1 MMSKFENS
9 VVMVTGA
16 SGNLGSA
23 VTRAFA
29 AAGAK
34 LALIDR
40 HPDQLADSFPEL
52 VRTPERFLVENVDLT
67 QPEAVT
73 AVVDKIVAKLGRI
86 DVLVHT
92 VGGFFSGPPLHETPL
107 EKLDFMLLLNAKT
120 TFITNQAVLQKM
132 VPQGSGKIINIA
144 ARPALQGNKNISA
157 YSAGKAAVLRLTESA
172 SAEVKSHGINVNA
185 IIPGTIDTPQN
196 REAMPNA
203 NTDSWVQPESLAG
216 VILFLASAAARDIHG
231 AAIPVFGRS

>member
-1 MMSKFENS
+1 MTQFKDK

-16 SGNLGSA
+16 AGNLGSA
-23 VTRAFA
+23 VTRAFE

-40 HPDQLADSFPEL
+40 HPELLEEAFPEL
-52 VRTPERFLVENVDLT
+52 VKTDRFLTEDADLT
-67 QPEAVT
+67 KEEAVT
-73 AVVDKIVAKLGRI
+73 AVVQKIVDKFGRI

-120 TFITNQAVLQKM
+120 TFITNQAVLRKM

-144 ARPALQGNKNISA
+144 AKPALQGNKNMSA
-157 YSAGKAAVLRLTESA
+157 YSAAKAAVLRLTESA
-172 SAEVKSHGINVNA
+172 AAEVKTHGINVNA
-185 IIPGTIDTPQN
+185 ILPGTIDTPQN
-196 REAMPNA
+196 REAMPKA
-203 NTDSWVQPESLAG
+203 NTDNWVQPESLAD
-216 VILFLASAAARDIHG
+216 VILFLASDAARDIHG
-231 AAIPVFGRS
+231 AAIPVYGKT

>member
-1 MMSKFENS
+1 MAEFRNK

-40 HPDQLADSFPEL
+40 HPELLEEAFPDLATSDRYFTEDA
-52 VRTPERFLVENVDLT
+52 DLT
-67 QPEAVT
+67 KQEAVT
-73 AVVDKIVAKLGRI
+73 AVVNKIVDKFGRI

-132 VPQGSGKIINIA
+132 VPQESGKIINIA
-144 ARPALQGNKNISA
+144 ARPALQGNKNMSA
-157 YSAGKAAVLRLTESA
+157 YSAAKAAVLRLTESA
-172 SAEVKSHGINVNA
+172 AAEVKTHGINVNA
-185 IIPGTIDTPQN
+185 ILPGTIDTPQN
-196 REAMPNA
+196 REAMPKA
-203 NTDSWVQPESLAG
+203 NTDNWVKPESLAD
-216 VILFLASAAARDIHG
+216 VILFLASEAARDIHG
-231 AAIPVFGRS
+231 AAIPVYGRS

>member
-1 MMSKFENS
+1 MTNFKDK

-23 VTRAFA
+23 VTGAFET
-29 AAGAK
+29 AGGK

-40 HPDQLADSFPEL
+40 HPELLEEAFPEL
-52 VRTPERFLVENVDLT
+52 VKTDRYFTENADLT
-67 QPEAVT
+67 KQEAVT
-73 AVVDKIVAKLGRI
+73 AVVQKIMDKFGRI

-120 TFITNQAVLQKM
+120 TFITNQAALQKM

-144 ARPALQGNKNISA
+144 ARPALQGNKNMSA
-157 YSAGKAAVLRLTESA
+157 YSAAKAAVLRLTESSA
-172 SAEVKSHGINVNA
+172 AEVKAYGINVNA
-185 IIPGTIDTPQN
+185 ILPGTIDTPQN
-196 REAMPNA
+196 REAMPKA
-203 NTDSWVQPESLAG
+203 NTDNWVKPESLAD
-216 VILFLASAAARDIHG
+216 VILFLASDAARDIHG
-231 AAIPVFGRS
+231 AAIPVYGRS

>member
-1 MMSKFENS
+1 MTQFKDK

-23 VTRAFA
+23 VTRAFVD
-29 AAGAK
+29 AGAK

-40 HPDQLADSFPEL
+40 QPERLAERFPEL
-52 VRTPERFLVENVDLT
+52 VSESERFLTENADLT
-67 QPEAVT
+67 SEAAVT
-73 AVVDKIVAKLGRI
+73 AVVEKIIEKFGRI

-107 EKLDFMLLLNAKT
+107 DKLEFMLTINAKT
-120 TFITNQAVLQKM
+120 TFITNQAVLKKM

-144 ARPALQGNKNISA
+144 ARPAFQGNKNMSA
-157 YSAGKAAVLRLTESA
+157 YSAAKAAVLRLTESA
-172 SAEVKSHGINVNA
+172 AAEVKSDGINVNA

-203 NTDSWVQPESLAG
+203 NADNWVQPESLAD
-216 VILFLASAAARDIHG
+216 VILFLASPAARDIHG
-231 AAIPVFGRS
+231 AAIPVFGKS

>member
-1 MMSKFENS
+1 MTQFKGK
-9 VVMVTGA
+9 VVLVTGA

-29 AAGAK
+29 KARAK

-40 HPDQLADSFPEL
+40 HPELLAETFPKL
-52 VRTPERFLVENVDLT
+52 VKQTDRFLAENVDLT
-67 QPEAVT
+67 KQAAVT
-73 AVVDKIVAKLGRI
+73 AVVEKIVAKFGRI

-120 TFITNQAVLQKM
+120 TFITNQAALQKM

-144 ARPALQGNKNISA
+144 ARPALQGNKNMAA
-157 YSAGKAAVLRLTESA
+157 YSAAKAAVLRLTESA
-172 SAEVKSHGINVNA
+172 AAEVKSHGINVNA
-185 IIPGTIDTPQN
+185 ILPGTIDTPQN
-196 REAMPNA
+196 RAAMPKA
-203 NTDSWVQPESLAG
+203 NTDNWVQPESLAD

-231 AAIPVFGRS
+231 AAIPVYGRS

>member
-1 MMSKFENS
+1 MMQFKDK

-29 AAGAK
+29 EAGAR

-40 HPDQLADSFPEL
+40 HPEQLAEDFPQL
-52 VRTPERFLVENVDLT
+52 VQKPDQFLAEDVDLT
-67 QPEAVT
+67 KQEAVT
-73 AVVDKIVAKLGRI
+73 AVVEKIIAKFGRI

-120 TFITNQAVLQKM
+120 TFLTNQAVLQKM

-144 ARPALQGNKNISA
+144 ARPALQGNKNMSA
-157 YSAGKAAVLRLTESA
+157 YSAAKAAVLRLTESA
-172 SAEVKSHGINVNA
+172 AAEVKTHGINVNA
-185 IIPGTIDTPQN
+185 VLPGTIDTPQN
-196 REAMPNA
+196 REVMPQA
-203 NTDSWVQPESLAG
+203 NTDNWVKPESLAD

-231 AAIPVFGRS
+231 AAIPVYGRS

>member
-1 MMSKFENS
+1 MTEFKDK

-40 HPDQLADSFPEL
+40 HPEQLNEDFPQVTQNPDQ
-52 VRTPERFLVENVDLT
+52 FLVEDADLT
-67 QPEAVT
+67 KPEAVT
-73 AVVDKIVAKLGRI
+73 AVVEKIEAKFGRI

-107 EKLDFMLLLNAKT
+107 DKLDFMLLLNAKT

-144 ARPALQGNKNISA
+144 ARPALQGNKNMSA
-157 YSAGKAAVLRLTESA
+157 YSAAKAAVLRLTESA
-172 SAEVKSHGINVNA
+172 AAEVKTHGINVNA
-185 IIPGTIDTPQN
+185 VLPGTIDTPQN
-196 REAMPNA
+196 REAMPKA
-203 NTDSWVQPESLAG
+203 NTDNWVKPESLAD
-216 VILFLASAAARDIHG
+216 VILFLASEAARDIHG
-231 AAIPVFGRS
+231 AAIPVYGRS

>member
-1 MMSKFENS
+1 MTNFKDK

-23 VTRAFA
+23 VARAFA
-29 AAGAK
+29 KTGAK

-40 HPDQLADSFPEL
+40 HPERLAEQFPEL
-52 VRTPERFLVENVDLT
+52 VKEPERFLNKDVDLI
-67 QPEAVT
+67 EEAAVT
-73 AVVDKIVAKLGRI
+73 AVVQKIVDAFGQI

-107 EKLDFMLLLNAKT
+107 DKLKFMLLLNAQT

-144 ARPALQGNKNISA
+144 ARPALQGNKNMSA
-157 YSAGKAAVLRLTESA
+157 YSAAKAAVLRLTESA
-172 SAEVKSHGINVNA
+172 AAEVKAHGINVNA
-185 IIPGTIDTPQN
+185 ILPGTIDTPQN
-196 REAMPNA
+196 REAMPKA
-203 NTDSWVQPESLAG
+203 NTDNWVQPESLAD
-216 VILFLASAAARDIHG
+216 VILFLASDAARDIHG
-231 AAIPVFGRS
+231 AAIPVYGRS

>member
-1 MMSKFENS
+1 MTQFKDK

-23 VTRAFA
+23 VTRAFVD
-29 AAGAK
+29 AGAK

-40 HPDQLADSFPEL
+40 QPERLAERFPEL
-52 VRTPERFLVENVDLT
+52 VSESERFLTENADLT
-67 QPEAVT
+67 SEAAVT
-73 AVVDKIVAKLGRI
+73 AVVEKTIEKFGRI

-107 EKLDFMLLLNAKT
+107 DKLEFMLTINAKT
-120 TFITNQAVLQKM
+120 TFITNQAVLKKM

-144 ARPALQGNKNISA
+144 ARPAFQGNKNMSA
-157 YSAGKAAVLRLTESA
+157 YSAAKAAVLRLTESA
-172 SAEVKSHGINVNA
+172 AAEVKSDGINVNA

-203 NTDSWVQPESLAG
+203 NADNWVQPESLAD
-216 VILFLASAAARDIHG
+216 VILFLASPAARDIHG
-231 AAIPVFGRS
+231 AAIPVFGKS

>member
-1 MMSKFENS
+1 MTNFKDK
-9 VVMVTGA
+9 VVMITGA

-29 AAGAK
+29 EAGAK

-40 HPDQLADSFPEL
+40 HPEQLSKDFPQLGQNPDQFLA
-52 VRTPERFLVENVDLT
+52 ENVDLT
-67 QPEAVT
+67 KQEAVT
-73 AVVDKIVAKLGRI
+73 VVVEKIVAKFGRI

-132 VPQGSGKIINIA
+132 VPQGSGKVINIA
-144 ARPALQGNKNISA
+144 ARPALQGNKNMSA

-172 SAEVKSHGINVNA
+172 AAEVKNHGINVNA
-185 IIPGTIDTPQN
+185 ILPGTIDTPQN
-196 REAMPNA
+196 REAMPKA
-203 NTDSWVQPESLAG
+203 NTDNWVQPESLAD
-216 VILFLASAAARDIHG
+216 VILFLASDAARDIHG
-231 AAIPVFGRS
+231 AAIPVYGRS

>member
-1 MMSKFENS
+1 MTQFKDK

-23 VTRAFA
+23 VTRAFVD
-29 AAGAK
+29 AGAK

-40 HPDQLADSFPEL
+40 QPERLAERFPEL
-52 VRTPERFLVENVDLT
+52 VSESERFLTENADLT
-67 QPEAVT
+67 SEAAIT
-73 AVVDKIVAKLGRI
+73 AVVEKTIEKFGRI

-107 EKLDFMLLLNAKT
+107 DKLEFMLTINAKT
-120 TFITNQAVLQKM
+120 TFITNQAVLKKM

-144 ARPALQGNKNISA
+144 ARPAFQGNKNMSA
-157 YSAGKAAVLRLTESA
+157 YSAAKAAVLRLTESA
-172 SAEVKSHGINVNA
+172 AAEVKSAGINVNA

-203 NTDSWVQPESLAG
+203 NADNWVQPESLAD
-216 VILFLASAAARDIHG
+216 VILFLASPAARDIHG
-231 AAIPVFGRS
+231 AAIPIFGKS

>member
-1 MMSKFENS
+1 MAEFRNK

-40 HPDQLADSFPEL
+40 HPELLEEAFPDLATSDRYFTEDA
-52 VRTPERFLVENVDLT
+52 DLT
-67 QPEAVT
+67 KQEAVT
-73 AVVDKIVAKLGRI
+73 AVVNKIVDKFGRI

-120 TFITNQAVLQKM
+120 TFITNQALKAIHKEGKYDAASKIDA
-132 VPQGSGKIINIA
+132 VPHFN
-144 ARPALQGNKNISA
+144 
-157 YSAGKAAVLRLTESA
+157 YY
-172 SAEVKSHGINVNA
+172 
-185 IIPGTIDTPQN
+185 
-196 REAMPNA
+196 
-203 NTDSWVQPESLAG
+203 
-216 VILFLASAAARDIHG
+216 
-231 AAIPVFGRS
+231 

>member
-1 MMSKFENS
+1 MAQFKDK
-9 VVMVTGA
+9 VVMVTGV

-29 AAGAK
+29 EAGAK

-40 HPDQLADSFPEL
+40 HPKLLAEAFPEL
-52 VRTPERFLVENVDLT
+52 VKQPDRFLAENVDLT
-67 QPEAVT
+67 NQEAVT
-73 AVVDKIVAKLGRI
+73 AVVEKIVAQLGRI

-107 EKLDFMLLLNAKT
+107 GKLDFMLLLNAKT

-144 ARPALQGNKNISA
+144 ARPALQGNKNMSA
-157 YSAGKAAVLRLTESA
+157 YSAAKAAVLRLTESA
-172 SAEVKSHGINVNA
+172 AAEVKSHGINVNA
-185 IIPGTIDTPQN
+185 ILPGTIDTPQN
-196 REAMPNA
+196 RAAMPTA
-203 NTDSWVQPESLAG
+203 NTDNWVKPESLAD
-216 VILFLASAAARDIHG
+216 VILFLASDAARDIHG
-231 AAIPVFGRS
+231 AAIPVYGRS

>member
-1 MMSKFENS
+1 MTQFKDK

-16 SGNLGSA
+16 AGNLGSA
-23 VTRAFA
+23 LTRAFA
-29 AAGAK
+29 EAGAK

-40 HPDQLADSFPEL
+40 HPEQLSEDFPQLVQKPDQYLAED
-52 VRTPERFLVENVDLT
+52 VDLT
-67 QPEAVT
+67 KQDAVT
-73 AVVDKIVAKLGRI
+73 AVVEKIMDKFGRI

-144 ARPALQGNKNISA
+144 ARPALQGNKNMSA
-157 YSAGKAAVLRLTESA
+157 YSAAKGAVLRLTESA
-172 SAEVKSHGINVNA
+172 AAEVKSHGINVNA
-185 IIPGTIDTPQN
+185 ILPGTIDTPQN
-196 REAMPNA
+196 RAAMPKA
-203 NTDSWVQPESLAG
+203 NTDNWVQPASLAD
-216 VILFLASAAARDIHG
+216 VILFLASDAARDIHG
-231 AAIPVFGRS
+231 AAIPVYGRS

>member
-1 MMSKFENS
+1 MMQFKDK

-29 AAGAK
+29 EAGAR

-40 HPDQLADSFPEL
+40 HPEQ
-52 VRTPERFLVENVDLT
+52 LVEDFPQLVQKPDQFLAEDVDLT
-67 QPEAVT
+67 KQEAVT
-73 AVVDKIVAKLGRI
+73 AVVEKIIAKFGRI

-120 TFITNQAVLQKM
+120 TFLTNQAVLQKM

-144 ARPALQGNKNISA
+144 ARPALQGNKNMSA
-157 YSAGKAAVLRLTESA
+157 YSAAKAAVLRLTESA
-172 SAEVKSHGINVNA
+172 AAEVKTHGINVNA
-185 IIPGTIDTPQN
+185 VLPGTIDTPQN
-196 REAMPNA
+196 REVMPQA
-203 NTDSWVQPESLAG
+203 NTDNWVKPESLAD

-231 AAIPVFGRS
+231 AAIPVYGRS

>member
-1 MMSKFENS
+1 MTQFKDK

-23 VTRAFA
+23 VTRAFVD
-29 AAGAK
+29 AGAN

-40 HPDQLADSFPEL
+40 QPERLAERFPEL
-52 VRTPERFLVENVDLT
+52 ESESERFLTENADLT
-67 QPEAVT
+67 SEAAVT
-73 AVVDKIVAKLGRI
+73 AVVEKIIEKFGRI

-107 EKLDFMLLLNAKT
+107 DKLEFMLTINAKT
-120 TFITNQAVLQKM
+120 TFITNQAVLKKM

-144 ARPALQGNKNISA
+144 ARPAFQGNKNMSA
-157 YSAGKAAVLRLTESA
+157 YSAAKAAVLRLTESA
-172 SAEVKSHGINVNA
+172 AAEVKSAGINVNA

-203 NTDSWVQPESLAG
+203 NADNWVQPESLAD
-216 VILFLASAAARDIHG
+216 VILFLASPAARDIHG
-231 AAIPVFGRS
+231 AAIPVFGKS